1 MAQYKVKFF
10 CLEDENSTAELNGR
24 VSCQPNESYSDFR
37 GRLELAKCVEWSFD
51 FWDVEDRCRIK
62 SRMEDVDTIG
72 TSVYVIRRDEGEEHD
87 RAKRRR
93 VEATGTSEDGLLF
106 GVPDDMPQ
114 FPDNDPLDSVEPI
127 ASSRVSGTDVDDF
140 AQHDMQSLLL
150 SKEFQEKY
158 LRSAAKLKKELHAMD
173 LDDTL
178 WNLRSWDENGV
189 PVVKLHCGECK
200 KGFGGQSGDHSKAAI
215 HNLLNNFKVSHIVS
229 TLHAKAWCRRKG
241 ISYDEHPQDKSGKA
255 KVLTTTD
262 HRALVEEGLS
272 ILRSVNEVVSSD
284 NAPFILVGDAE
295 AETLKSFWY

>member
-1 MAQYKVKFF
+1 
-10 CLEDENSTAELNGR
+10 
-24 VSCQPNESYSDFR
+24 
-37 GRLELAKCVEWSFD
+37 
-51 FWDVEDRCRIK
+51 
-62 SRMEDVDTIG
+62 
-72 TSVYVIRRDEGEEHD
+72 
-87 RAKRRR
+87 
-93 VEATGTSEDGLLF
+93 
-106 GVPDDMPQ
+106 MPQ
-114 FPDNDPLDSVEPI
+114 FQDNDPLDSVEPI

-272 ILRSVNEVVSSD
+272 ILRSVNEVVCSD
-284 NAPFILVGDAE
+284 SAP
-295 AETLKSFWY
+295 SFWLAMQRPKH